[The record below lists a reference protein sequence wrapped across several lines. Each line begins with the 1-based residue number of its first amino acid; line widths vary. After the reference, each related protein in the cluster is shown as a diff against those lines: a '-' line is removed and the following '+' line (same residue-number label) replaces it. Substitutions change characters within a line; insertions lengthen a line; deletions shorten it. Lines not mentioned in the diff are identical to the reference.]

1 MKLMLV
7 VLGNAKIVG
16 LQKDLDM
23 TGVYDYNQLASLF
36 YVSYIIFE
44 VPSNLACKWIG
55 PGWFL
60 PFLTLGFGAMSLVF
74 AYVQNLQQACAVRFL
89 LGMFESGVM
98 PGMSY
103 YLSRWYDTLSQT
115 LAQAANLTMM
125 QVPQIR
131 IHLQGG
137 SVYRHVSY
145 RRRLW
150 WTSRIGHHQHVQYRS
165 T

>member
-1 MKLMLV
+1 MLV

-23 TGVYDYNQLASLF
+23 TGIYDYNQLASLF

-103 YLSRWYDTLSQT
+103 YLSRWYDHSLPDGRTGSQSHVDAGIADPNSPSGSQCLS
-115 LAQAANLTMM
+115 
-125 QVPQIR
+125 
-131 IHLQGG
+131 
-137 SVYRHVSY
+137 
-145 RRRLW
+145 
-150 WTSRIGHHQHVQYRS
+150 
-165 T
+165 